1 MGVSGSGKSTFGSA
15 LARAMG
21 REFVDGDDLHSAANV
36 DKMRRGQPLDD
47 ADRAPWLRAIAAVL
61 ADGASYPRG
70 VVVACSSLKRAY
82 RDALR
87 AAHRLQFV
95 FLDAARPLIERRLE
109 ARRNHFMSQA
119 LIASQFDVLERP
131 DHAETDILTLDAAAP
146 VDAAVRAAVDYFS
159 KRSSLDESREDL
171 ILRSW
176 RTNATSWA
184 RAIHDQRITSRTLV
198 TNRAIVD
205 TVLALAVRNVLDIGC
220 GEGWLARALSLKGL
234 AVTGI
239 DATDSLIA
247 EARTLGGGTFEVR
260 DYADL
265 VEGRFEHRDFDA
277 AVCNFSL
284 LGEDSVD
291 SLCRAV
297 RHISSRQGIW
307 SSKRCTR
314 WRPAAITRN
323 RTGWR
328 PGSWSGFGPE
338 FSDPPMVFQ
347 DAELLARALAALRIR
362 TGRLPRAHRA
372 RCASALFD
380 QFRGAPAVL
389 IRQSRIARFTRRAPP
404 SIGTALGYSVGD
416 LVPGNQ
422 RR

>member
-1 MGVSGSGKSTFGSA
+1 MTDSPRCSRLPVVVMGVSGSGKSTFGSA

-297 RHISSRQGIW
+297 RRYLKPSGYLVIQTLH
-307 SSKRCTR
+307 
-314 WRPAAITRN
+314 PVAACGDHPYRD
-323 RTGWR
+323 GWR

-338 FSDPPMVFQ
+338 FGDPPPWYFRTLNSWLALLRRFGYELVDCREPIAP
-347 DAELLARALAALRIR
+347 DAPVPSSIIFV
-362 TGRLPRAHRA
+362 GRLQ
-372 RCASALFD
+372 C
-380 QFRGAPAVL
+380 
-389 IRQSRIARFTRRAPP
+389 
-404 SIGTALGYSVGD
+404 
-416 LVPGNQ
+416 
-422 RR
+422 